1 MAIILHI
8 DTALETASIALS
20 NNETVLG
27 SIFNDQQQ
35 DHAAWIHEAIAEL
48 IINAGIN
55 LNKIDAIS
63 VSIGP
68 GSYTG
73 LRVGLATAKGLCYTL
88 NKPLIALPT
97 LQIIAAGVKA
107 DAEANTF
114 ICPLID
120 ARRME
125 VFAAFYNQ
133 KLEEISP
140 AEALILSP
148 ESFSEQ
154 LKKGK
159 IIFCGSG
166 SPKLSSILSHPN
178 AIISED
184 AGNALQMV
192 PLAEQKWA
200 QNDFANLAYSEPFY
214 LKEFYTPER
223 KL

>member
-48 IINAGIN
+48 IINAGIA

-159 IIFCGSG
+159 IIFCGNG
-166 SPKLSSILSHPN
+166 STKLSSVLSHANVILSEE
-178 AIISED
+178 S
-184 AGNALQMV
+184 GNAVQMI
-192 PLAEQKWA
+192 PLANQKWA
-200 QNDFANLAYSEPFY
+200 QNDFANLAYLEPFY

>member
-27 SIFNDQQQ
+27 SIFNDRQQ

-48 IINAGIN
+48 IINAGIA

-159 IIFCGSG
+159 IIFCGNG
-166 SPKLSSILSHPN
+166 STKLSSVLSHANVILSEE
-178 AIISED
+178 S
-184 AGNALQMV
+184 GNAVQMI
-192 PLAEQKWA
+192 PLANQKWA
-200 QNDFANLAYSEPFY
+200 QNDFANLAYLEPFY

>member
-20 NNETVLG
+20 NNGEVLG
-27 SIFNDQQQ
+27 SIFNDRQQ

-48 IINAGIN
+48 INNSGIA

-88 NKPLIALPT
+88 QKPLIALPT
-97 LQIIAAGVKA
+97 LQIIAAGVKDDA
-107 DAEANTF
+107 DANAL

-125 VFAAFYNQ
+125 VYAALYNN
-133 KLEEISP
+133 KLEELKP
-140 AEALILSP
+140 AEALILDQD
-148 ESFSEQ
+148 SFKEQ
-154 LKKGK
+154 LTKNK

-166 SPKLSSILSHPN
+166 SPKIGSIVSHPN
-178 AIISED
+178 LIISEE

-200 QNDFANLAYSEPFY
+200 QTEFADLAYLEPFY

>member
-8 DTALETASIALS
+8 DTALETASAALS
-20 NNETVLG
+20 NNGAVLG
-27 SIFNDQQQ
+27 SIFNNQQQ

-48 IINAGIN
+48 VNNAGIT

-73 LRVGLATAKGLCYTL
+73 LRVGLATAKGLCFTL
-88 NKPLIALPT
+88 NTPLIALPT
-97 LQIIAAGVKA
+97 LQIIAAGVKSDA
-107 DAEANTF
+107 DAGTL

-125 VFAAFYNQ
+125 VYTALYNS

-140 AEALILSP
+140 AEALILTQD
-148 ESFSEQ
+148 SFKEQ
-154 LKKGK
+154 LNKGK

-166 SPKLSSILSHPN
+166 SPKLNSVLSNTN
-178 AIISED
+178 AVFSEE
-184 AGNALQMV
+184 AGTAVQMV
-192 PLAEQKWA
+192 QLAEKRWEQKE
-200 QNDFANLAYSEPFY
+200 FANLAYLEPFY
-214 LKEFYTPER
+214 LKEFYTPQR